1 MPKAE
6 LLKRKYQVLYCLVSS
21 YLLTGSTNLIKRNN
35 DLPEKNNTLDVP
47 YSEAYEK
54 SNQTSRM
61 ELFSK
66 IVNGF

>member
-21 YLLTGSTNLIKRNN
+21 DSVERLNKLDPRNN

-47 YSEAYEK
+47 YSEVYEK
-54 SNQTSRM
+54 PNQTSRM
-61 ELFSK
+61 EFFSK